1 MGAFLVFMIKS
12 TLSLAAFYLFYRLLL
27 NGNTFHRLNRVILLG
42 IVILSTVIPLIHF
55 STNAS
60 VVLQQPLRNIE
71 YLLLMATSHNVAE
84 ADISQLLLFIA
95 IIFTIY
101 LCGCLFFLFRFI
113 YSLRQILGLISLG
126 EKHYIRNGIYLVV
139 VCQDIAPFSWMK
151 YIVISK
157 VDLEDNGKAIWL
169 HEKAHID
176 AGHSVDMLFMSLFSI
191 IHWFNPAVWLLKED
205 LQNVHEYEADEQVI
219 NHGVNIKQYQLL
231 LIKKA
236 VGSQRFT
243 SMANSFNH
251 SKLKSRI
258 TMMLK
263 SKSNSYARLKCLYV
277 LPLSALAVV
286 AFARP
291 EISQQFEK
299 ISSVKVIQSSAVVQ
313 ANAVEKVQMQSKALS
328 DVVSA
333 DSLPAGKSKA
343 ATIHISSAA
352 SEDKGKPLFYLD
364 GVEIT
369 ESRASSLDA
378 SIIESVSVLKDKAA
392 LEKYGEKGKN
402 GVILIST
409 KKQEKASLSG
419 VTLYS
424 KEAIKICPKTSNP
437 GVTLDS
443 KETPVYIVDGK
454 EISQSE
460 MEAIATDKIESV
472 NVLKGEHSKAVY
484 GNKYE
489 GRSVVV
495 IKLKDN

>member
-27 NGNTFHRLNRVILLG
+27 NGNTFHRLNRVMLLG
-42 IVILSTVIPLIHF
+42 IVVLSTVIPLVHF
-55 STNAS
+55 SIGAP

-71 YLLLMATSHNVAE
+71 YLLLMATSHNAAE

-95 IIFTIY
+95 IIFTVY
-101 LCGCLFFLFRFI
+101 LCGCLFFLFRFL
-113 YSLRQILGLISLG
+113 YSLRQILRLISSG

-139 VCQDIAPFSWMK
+139 IRQDIAPFSWMK

-157 VDLEDNGKAIWL
+157 ADLEGNGKAIWL

-176 AGHSVDMLFMSLFSI
+176 AGHSVDMLLMSLFSI

-251 SKLKSRI
+251 SKLKNRI

-263 SKSNSYARLKCLYV
+263 SKSNSYVRLKYLYV

-291 EISQQFEK
+291 EISQQLEK

-313 ANAVEKVQMQSKALS
+313 TNAVEKVQIQSKALS

-333 DSLPAGKSKA
+333 DSLLPAGKSKA
-343 ATIHISSAA
+343 VTIHISSAA
-352 SEDKGKPLFYLD
+352 SDDKGKPLFYLD

-409 KKQEKASLSG
+409 KKQEKASL
-419 VTLYS
+419 
-424 KEAIKICPKTSNP
+424 P
-437 GVTLDS
+437 GVTLDP
-443 KETPVYIVDGK
+443 KETPVCIVNGK

-460 MEAIATDKIESV
+460 MDAIATDKIESV

-495 IKLKDN
+495 VKLKDN